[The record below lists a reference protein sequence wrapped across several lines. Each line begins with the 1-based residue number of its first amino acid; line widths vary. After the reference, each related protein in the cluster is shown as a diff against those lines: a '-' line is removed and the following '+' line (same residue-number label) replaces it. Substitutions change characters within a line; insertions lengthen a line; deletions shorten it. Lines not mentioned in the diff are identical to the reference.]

1 MKSQI
6 SSNQLIIGTAVF
18 LVVFANLAFFRNV
31 LNTFADTPWHY
42 AHALSLGLLQLC
54 VLLLL
59 FALTCFGR
67 STRFVLAF
75 ALLVASITAYFMDSY
90 NIIVDR
96 DMIVNALLT
105 DPAESMDL
113 LSAKLFLYLTLLG
126 IVPSVFVFKA
136 DIRPQS
142 ALGTVK
148 SRSILAVVALVSAVA
163 LVLLSSGFY
172 ASFFREHKSL
182 RYYANPTTPI
192 YSAIRYASDQWASAA
207 TELQIIGQDAR
218 RHPADNDR
226 ELGIMVIGET
236 ARADRFSLN
245 GYERNT
251 NPRLAAEN
259 VVSLKHVSACGTS
272 TAISVPCM
280 FAIFDQ
286 RDFSLKK
293 ASASENV
300 LDVLAKSGVHVLW
313 RDNNSSSKGVADR
326 VPYENYRSPEVNTV
340 CDVECRDEGMLVG
353 LQDYIDRRDKGDIL
367 IVLHQMGS
375 HGPAYYKRYPPE
387 YRVFQPTCES
397 NQLDTCSQA
406 EISNTF
412 DNTILYTDHF
422 LASVIRLLKDN
433 DGQFET
439 AMLYISDH
447 GESLGESGLYLHG
460 LPNFIA
466 PDEQTRVPLIVWLGA
481 QFDATEQ
488 EALRMLENTPVSHDN
503 LFHTA
508 LGIFEIESAT
518 YEADKDLLSM
528 SRKLSNLPP
537 ENH

>member
-1 MKSQI
+1 MKIRI
-6 SSNQLIIGTAVF
+6 SSNQLIFGTALFIVA
-18 LVVFANLAFFRNV
+18 FANLAFFRNV
-31 LNTFADTPWHY
+31 LNTFDDTPWHY
-42 AHALSLGLLQLC
+42 AHTLSLGLLQLC

-67 STRFVLAF
+67 STRFVLSF

-96 DMIVNALLT
+96 DMIVNAMLT
-105 DPAESMDL
+105 DPAESLDL
-113 LSAKLFLYLTLLG
+113 LSTKLFLYLILLG

-136 DIRPQS
+136 RIRPET
-142 ALGTVK
+142 ALGKVK
-148 SRSILAVVALVSAVA
+148 SRSILAGISLASAVA
-163 LVLLSSGFY
+163 LILLSSGFY

-182 RYYANPTTPI
+182 RYYTNPTTPI
-192 YSAIRYASDQWASAA
+192 YSAIRYASDQWESAP
-207 TELQIIGQDAR
+207 TELQIIGEDAH
-218 RHPADNDR
+218 RHPADTDR
-226 ELGIMVIGET
+226 ELVIMVVGET

-245 GYERNT
+245 GYQRST
-251 NPRLAAEN
+251 NPKLATQD
-259 VVSLKHVSACGTS
+259 VVSFKQVSACGTS

-280 FAIFDQ
+280 FSIDNQ
-286 RDFSLKK
+286 DEFSLKK
-293 ASASENV
+293 ASSIENV
-300 LDVLAKSGVHVLW
+300 LDVLAKSGVQVLW

-326 VPYENYRSPEVNTV
+326 VPYEDYRSPEVNTV

-353 LQDYIDRRDKGDIL
+353 LQDYIDRHDSGDIL

-375 HGPAYYKRYPPE
+375 HGPAYYKRYPPN

-412 DNTILYTDHF
+412 DNTILYTDDF
-422 LASVIRLLKDN
+422 LAKVIGLLKNN
-433 DGQFET
+433 DELFET
-439 AMLYISDH
+439 AMLYVSDH

-466 PDEQTRVPLIVWLGA
+466 PKAQTQVPMIVWLGA
-481 QFDATEQ
+481 QFDGTER
-488 EALRMLENTPVSHDN
+488 EALRKLENTPVSHDN

-508 LGIFEIESAT
+508 LGIFETESGI
-518 YEADKDLLSM
+518 YDADQDLLSM
-528 SRKLSNLPP
+528 SRTLSNIPA
-537 ENH
+537 EYN